1 MLRYFGLPI
10 SPDETISAQKVY
22 QLLGVAS
29 RDDLLLGLRAT
40 LVKQKENLSIFNECF
55 NMYFSPARYLLSEVK
70 DSKVEKRLKPE
81 FRRFLSRLESSP
93 QRIDYIIGEMLVQN
107 KVSEAVQ
114 TTISMIA
121 SNGVGSSSDLR
132 KELERLQGT
141 LGRAFQL
148 AFGLRLPIRGLTPI
162 QRQALPATT
171 LRFAGTLQQFQQNL
185 EREMAQEK
193 ENGGFVPQ
201 KPIELPEIM
210 MPVEAFLD
218 QDLTT
223 LSLTITNV
231 KHQLIVIGRILASR
245 ERRRRERAKRGKL
258 DFRRTMR
265 KNLATN
271 GIPLNLIQK
280 KKRIQDPE
288 IFILNDV
295 SRSTRW
301 IADWFFVIT
310 YAARSVF
317 KRIRVFEFDN
327 CCVEVTDALN
337 QPTIDQALEERELA
351 WEHTLR
357 PRRIHSD
364 YQTSFEDFSQLIGYH
379 PINRRTTVLIFGDCR
394 DFEGMWTQGNP
405 VSADLIRKMAILAK
419 RCLILNPE
427 PPEMWNSG
435 DSVVRHFENAGAE
448 VFSVASMRELIDF
461 VYSIKP

>member
-40 LVKQKENLSIFNECF
+40 LVKQKDNLSIFKECF
-55 NMYFSPARYLLSEVK
+55 NMYFSSTRYQLSEGK
-70 DSKVEKRLKPE
+70 ESQPQMQLTQELE
-81 FRRFLSRLESSP
+81 LFLRRLESSP
-93 QRIDYIIGEMLVQN
+93 QRIDYAIGEMLVQN
-107 KVSEAVQ
+107 QVSEAIQ
-114 TTISMIA
+114 TAVSMIG

-132 KELERLQGT
+132 EELERLQGT
-141 LGRAFQL
+141 LRRAFQL

-171 LRFAGTLQQFQQNL
+171 LRFAGALQQFQQSL
-185 EREMAQEK
+185 EREIEQITEAGNFGIHKAPELPEVM
-193 ENGGFVPQ
+193 
-201 KPIELPEIM
+201 KPIES
-210 MPVEAFLD
+210 FLD

-280 KKRIQDPE
+280 KKRIQDPD

-317 KRIRVFEFDN
+317 KRVRVFEFDN

-351 WEHTLR
+351 WKHTLR
-357 PRRIHSD
+357 LRRIHSD
-364 YQTSFEDFSQLIGYH
+364 YQTSFEDFSLLIRYH

-394 DFEGMWTQGNP
+394 DFEGMWIQGNP
-405 VSADLIRKMAILAK
+405 ISADLLKKMAVSAK

-427 PPEMWNSG
+427 PPETWNSG

-448 VFSVASMRELIDF
+448 VYTVATMRELIDF
-461 VYSIKP
+461 VYSIKS